1 MENVIEVVTFI
12 MQMDKGIESLKR
24 ENQLLKEQN
33 NLKQVNC
40 GCVCDSSK
48 KEGPYIDDI
57 IFEMGLESLYQK
69 IFYTSWYE
77 VKATRGENG
86 EVEYT
91 SFDKFVEENFR
102 SDAVPEKISKFECLE
117 KLKPLLLKKYKEECV
132 KAYDRLL
139 ENEKQDN
146 KFKEEE

>member
-1 MENVIEVVTFI
+1 MENVVEVVAFI

-40 GCVCDSSK
+40 GCVCDSSE
-48 KEGPYIDDI
+48 KEGRPYIDDI
-57 IFEMGLESLYQK
+57 ILEMGLELLYRRL
-69 IFYTSWYE
+69 FYTWHE

-91 SFDKFVEENFR
+91 SFDKFVEKGFR
-102 SDAVPEKISKFECLE
+102 SDAVPEKVSKFECLE
-117 KLKPLLLKKYKEECV
+117 KLRPLLLKKYEEECV

-139 ENEKQDN
+139 EDEKQD
-146 KFKEEE
+146 EE